1 MPIDPDL
8 REFITLSLN
17 NVVKELTRLSVSIE
31 MQATQVRNIELQTTT
46 RIAEL
51 QKDVN
56 NAMEEIEVLR
66 KHNDSK
72 QYSLEKEE
80 GVRQAADMSIVGKIE
95 KMEETQKKKWD
106 DQVEVNH
113 GFRILTRLLWT
124 ILGIMLP
131 MVIAF
136 VWSLIVNGGVKG
148 LP

>member
-8 REFITLSLN
+8 EKFLNLSN
-17 NVVKELTRLSVSIE
+17 DNVVKELTRLSSSIDL
-31 MQATQVRNIELQTTT
+31 QATQIRNIELQTTT

-56 NAMEEIEVLR
+56 NAMEEIDGL
-66 KHNDSK
+66 KKFNDFK

-124 ILGIMLP
+124 ILGIMLSIA
-131 MVIAF
+131 IAF

-148 LP
+148 MP